1 MDFFQSQDNARKMT
15 GRLVVLFALA
25 VLSLIVLTNL
35 LVMFAFGYINS
46 EVVVGESRTLSF
58 DWNTFLLIG
67 AGVIVIVGAASLYK
81 MASLGSGGEAVAEML
96 GGRLI
101 VDSSG
106 DLNKQKVLNVVEE
119 MAIASGTPVPPVYLL
134 EDEEGINAFAAG
146 LTPADAVI
154 GVTRGCIDNLSR
166 EQLQGVIAHE
176 FSHILNG
183 DMRMNIRLIGLLHG
197 ILIIGLI
204 GYFILRSGA
213 GYGAH
218 RVRRSSKD
226 SNGGA
231 ILLLGLGLVVIGYA
245 GTFFGNLIKAAVSR
259 QREFLADASAVQFTR
274 NPRGIAGALKRI
286 GGSAYGSRIDNPAG
300 SEVSHLL
307 FGEGMRSLFATH
319 PPLEKRIRRI
329 EPDWDGQFDSSPPP
343 AEEPAEAE
351 SATTVR
357 PGPEAVAAAVIT
369 GSVLADGMNMND
381 RFGQV
386 DAGLLASLQDRLKA
400 IPATLQEA
408 VHEPHGARGVI
419 YLLLLSETDPAI
431 RDQQLA
437 FLKTASD
444 DGVYQRLGQLIESVE
459 AIRHGY
465 RLILL
470 DMCMPA
476 LRQLSPQQYQLFRDN
491 VSHLIRIDRKV
502 SLFEWS
508 LQKILFHNL
517 DSNFIKPRTSRARY
531 HSYRRLTDEINLLLS
546 ALIHAGKQTG
556 ITPQQVIELAQASLP
571 EVPLQL
577 LEKKAIRLD
586 RLDEALEKLRDL
598 RPLLKPQL
606 LKACAACI
614 TADQQYTATEAEFFR
629 AIADTLD
636 CPMPPIR
643 LEVAE
648 EDATF

>member
-1 MDFFQSQDNARKMT
+1 MDFFQSQDNARKTT
-15 GRLVVLFALA
+15 GRLVLLFALA
-25 VLSLIVLTNL
+25 VLSLIILTNL
-35 LVMFAFGYINS
+35 LVMFAFGYLQGNTLVNDP
-46 EVVVGESRTLSF
+46 EALSF

-67 AGVIVIVGAASLYK
+67 AAVIVIVGAASLYK

-134 EDEEGINAFAAG
+134 EDEQGINAFAAG

-213 GYGAH
+213 GYGGH

-226 SNGGA
+226 SNGGG
-231 ILLLGLGLVVIGYA
+231 ILVLGIGLVVIGYA

-274 NPRGIAGALKRI
+274 NPHGIAGALKRI
-286 GGSAYGSRIDNPAG
+286 GGSALGSRIDNPSG
-300 SEVSHLL
+300 SQVSHLF
-307 FGEGMRSLFATH
+307 FGEGVRALFATH

-329 EPDWDGQFDSSPPP
+329 EPDWDGQFDSGPV
-343 AEEPAEAE
+343 AEEPEME
-351 SATTVR
+351 ETVETSR
-357 PGPEAVAAAVIT
+357 PGPEAIAAAVIT
-369 GSVLADGMNMND
+369 GSILADSMNMSD

-386 DAGLLASLQDRLKA
+386 DAALLASLQDRLKTL
-400 IPATLQEA
+400 PVPLQEA

-419 YLLLLSETDPAI
+419 YLLLLSETDPVI

-444 DGVYQRLGQLIESVE
+444 DGVYQRLGQLIESVQE
-459 AIRHGY
+459 IRHGY

-476 LRQLSPQQYQLFRDN
+476 LRQLSQGQYQLFRDN
-491 VSHLIRIDRKV
+491 VERLIKIDRKI

-517 DSNFIKPRTSRARY
+517 DSNFIKPRVAKARY
-531 HSYRRLTDEINLLLS
+531 ASYRRLSDEINVLLS
-546 ALIHAGKQTG
+546 ALIYAGKPNG
-556 ITPQQVIELAQASLP
+556 ITPDAVMALTRQALP
-571 EVPLQL
+571 DVPLQL
-577 LEKKAIRLD
+577 LDRKQIGLD
-586 RLDEALEKLRDL
+586 RLNAALDKLRQL
-598 RPLLKPQL
+598 KPLLKPQL
-606 LKACAACI
+606 LKACAVAI
-614 TADQQYTATEAEFFR
+614 TADQQYTPTEAEFFR

-636 CPMPPIR
+636 CPMPPI
-643 LEVAE
+643 LLDVVE
-648 EDATF
+648 EDAGF